1 MQLYAAMV
9 DNVDRQV
16 GRLIDHLKAN
26 GLYDNTL
33 IVFMSD
39 NGAAGEDFFHAGGFR
54 PFLQSH
60 YDNTYENRGR
70 ATSWVSYGPQ
80 WAEAGSAP
88 FSRYKGY
95 ARQGGIVSP
104 MITSGVGIRA
114 RGAIDRSYVTVMDL
128 APSFLELAGVRY
140 PSDGS
145 VRPMVGESMAALL
158 NGAASQVHDSAY
170 VTTLYHAG
178 HAFVR
183 QGRWKLVNLE
193 SPFDESGFALF
204 DIDNDPGEATNLA
217 PTERERFVAM
227 LGLWR
232 QKRLELGII
241 LPGDL

>member
-1 MQLYAAMV
+1 
-9 DNVDRQV
+9 
-16 GRLIDHLKAN
+16 
-26 GLYDNTL
+26 
-33 IVFMSD
+33 MSD
-39 NGAAGEDFFHAGGFR
+39 NGAAGEQFFEVGPFR

-60 YDNTYENRGR
+60 YDNSYENMGR

-88 FSRYKGY
+88 FCGSKGY
-95 ARQGGIVSP
+95 SREGGMVSP
-104 MITSGVGIRA
+104 MIISGVGVA
-114 RGAIDRSYVTVMDL
+114 SRGGIDPSYLTVMDL
-128 APSFLELAGVRY
+128 APTFLELAGVQY

-145 VRPMVGESMAALL
+145 VRPMLGESMIALL
-158 NGAASQVHDSAY
+158 NGASSQVHDSAY
-170 VTTLYHAG
+170 VTTLYHGG